1 MELYSRFV
9 GLCLRF
15 AEDFETSLDD
25 WKPDMTDSNI
35 MNLCVVSEGTYEVCS
50 RTIAQKPDKSGK
62 IVSLI
67 VDYRKLEQT
76 IGFKI
81 MPNGY

>member
-1 MELYSRFV
+1 MYTIINDNTFLLENFRFV

-25 WKPDMTDSNI
+25 WKPDMTDSSI

-50 RTIAQKPDKSGK
+50 RTVAQKQDKSGYCRIILK
-62 IVSLI
+62 
-67 VDYRKLEQT
+67 
-76 IGFKI
+76 
-81 MPNGY
+81 

>member
-1 MELYSRFV
+1 
-9 GLCLRF
+9 LRF

-50 RTIAQKPDKSGK
+50 RTIAQKQDKSGTMDCVFNK
-62 IVSLI
+62 NKYFFRSV
-67 VDYRKLEQT
+67 
-76 IGFKI
+76 
-81 MPNGY
+81 

>member
-1 MELYSRFV
+1 M
-9 GLCLRF
+9 RF

-50 RTIAQKPDKSGK
+50 RTVAQKQDKSGT
-62 IVSLI
+62 ILI
-67 VDYRKLEQT
+67 FNKNDIFETKS
-76 IGFKI
+76 
-81 MPNGY
+81 MPPVC